1 MQSNRES
8 AKRSRMRKQK
18 LLDDLMGQVSD
29 LRKENEQILNCI
41 NITTQHFLNVE
52 AENSILR
59 AQMAELSHR
68 LQSLNDIINSI
79 NTSSGIYDMDGFLET
94 AENNFMN
101 APMSMSMLYVNQAIM
116 ANADNFQW

>member
-1 MQSNRES
+1 MDQKKRKRMQSNRES

-18 LLDDLMGQVSD
+18 LLDDLMRQVSD

-41 NITTQHFLNVE
+41 SITTQHFLNVE

-79 NTSSGIYDMDGFLET
+79 NTSSGIYEMDGFLET
-94 AENNFMN
+94 AENFFMN
-101 APMSMSMLYVNQAIM
+101 APMNMLY
-116 ANADNFQW
+116 